1 MSRSPLIK
9 IFAVL
14 SACLFEPAIY
24 AQELNCT
31 VEFNTQQLQ
40 NVSTSVFQSL
50 QEAVN
55 DYMNTT
61 KFSEAQIGTNEKI
74 ECRMFFTISEYNDGI
89 AKGSLQVQAI
99 RPVYNTSYTTT
110 LVNFKDNRIDFS
122 YFEGEPLI
130 FSENT
135 MENQLTAIL
144 NFYAYLIIALDRD
157 SFAPKGGEEAFDR
170 LKMIVQMAQS

>member
-74 ECRMFFTISEYNDGI
+74 
-89 AKGSLQVQAI
+89 
-99 RPVYNTSYTTT
+99 
-110 LVNFKDNRIDFS
+110 
-122 YFEGEPLI
+122 
-130 FSENT
+130 
-135 MENQLTAIL
+135 
-144 NFYAYLIIALDRD
+144 
-157 SFAPKGGEEAFDR
+157 
-170 LKMIVQMAQS
+170 

>member
-9 IFAVL
+9 NICSSL
-14 SACLFEPAIY
+14 CLPFEPAIY

-61 KFSEAQIGTNEKI
+61 KFSEAQIGTNEKD
-74 ECRMFFTISEYNDGI
+74 RVPHVFHHF
-89 AKGSLQVQAI
+89 
-99 RPVYNTSYTTT
+99 
-110 LVNFKDNRIDFS
+110 RI
-122 YFEGEPLI
+122 
-130 FSENT
+130 
-135 MENQLTAIL
+135 
-144 NFYAYLIIALDRD
+144 
-157 SFAPKGGEEAFDR
+157 
-170 LKMIVQMAQS
+170 